1 MPQDYFT
8 FLLRLLANYS
18 CLCYYSELNSTPS
31 PHIHLES
38 QNVTLFGNKVFA
50 DKIGYGFQEEL
61 TLNLAWT
68 LNPMTGVLIRRQ
80 EDTERHTG
88 KATWRW
94 RQRVEWC
101 VCKSRNAKNHWQPL
115 EANREMHRTNS
126 LIEPLEGTN
135 HIYTFISDFR
145 PSELWDNKFLL
156 FQATQFVI
164 TCYGNHWK
172 II

>member
-61 TLNLAWT
+61 TLNLGWI
-68 LNPMTGVLIRRQ
+68 LNPMTGVLIKRQ
-80 EDTERHTG
+80 EDTETQGRKPHKGRGRDWNFGTTSQG
-88 KATWRW
+88 I
-94 RQRVEWC
+94 
-101 VCKSRNAKNHWQPL
+101 S
-115 EANREMHRTNS
+115 
-126 LIEPLEGTN
+126 GTN
-135 HIYTFISDFR
+135 RSWKRQENFLLFSLQTEQDPTKTSILKFLPPH
-145 PSELWDNKFLL
+145 LWENKFLL
-156 FQATQFVI
+156 FKPPSYNLLQQ
-164 TCYGNHWK
+164 H
-172 II
+172 

>member
-80 EDTERHTG
+80 EDTETQGRKPHKG
-88 KATWRW
+88 RGRDWNFATTS
-94 RQRVEWC
+94 QGI
-101 VCKSRNAKNHWQPL
+101 S
-115 EANREMHRTNS
+115 
-126 LIEPLEGTN
+126 GTN
-135 HIYTFISDFR
+135 KLEEARKFSSLQPSDRTR
-145 PSELWDNKFLL
+145 PHQNLDFEILASTPVRK
-156 FQATQFVI
+156 
-164 TCYGNHWK
+164 
-172 II
+172 